1 MLSDKQEVFAELRS
15 LIYLI
20 NTVFRIYYIILLA
33 RVLLSWIRP
42 NIVDPNWR
50 QVLKIIYD
58 VTEPVLGPIRRLL
71 PMRSIGIDFS
81 PVIAFLILNFLQS
94 FIIKLLIN
102 LNMDLGF

>member
-1 MLSDKQEVFAELRS
+1 MRS

-20 NTVFRIYYIILLA
+20 NTAFRIYYILIFA
-33 RVLLSWIRP
+33 RVLISWIRP

-50 QVLKIIYD
+50 QVLRIIYEA
-58 VTEPVLGPIRRLL
+58 TEPVLGPIRRLL

-81 PVIAFLILNFLQS
+81 PVIAFIILIILQS
-94 FIIKLLIN
+94 FVIKLLIN